1 MSDDR
6 PDISLIVIF
15 HNAAD
20 TIERTLQSL
29 EAQTLKSVEYIFVSD
44 GSTDGTDG
52 IVKRYVLNN
61 PAFMGRNIIITLP
74 GHQGTAAATFE
85 GIRAA
90 RGRYFIRCDADDYIE
105 PDALETLL
113 GVANRTN
120 ADVVVSPFILETPK
134 ESKIVGFGKKKPVTL
149 NDFAIDTLHFALWNK
164 LISLDV
170 IRDNEIYPFRD
181 IDRWEDLGIVA
192 RVMAFDSL
200 IAYVDR
206 PLYHYVCDPDRPTL
220 SRSGRDKLLNDHLQ
234 MARMLDEWF
243 TQRGIDKRYAEF
255 LNHLKFCAKVKML
268 RAPVKEVARWKKTFP
283 EVNRHILSLRHI
295 PLRYRLM
302 FATVA
307 ILPTALT
314 KPIARIFSSRATY

>member
-1 MSDDR
+1 MTANR

-20 TIERTLQSL
+20 TIERTLLSL
-29 EAQTLKSVEYIFVSD
+29 EDQTLKSVEYIFVSD

-52 IVKRYVLNN
+52 IVKRYVMNN
-61 PAFMGRNIIITLP
+61 PAFVGRTIMIVQP
-74 GHQGTAAATFE
+74 SHQGTAAATFE

-170 IRDNEIYPFRD
+170 IRDNAIYPFRN

-192 RVMAFDSL
+192 RVMAFDSS

-220 SRSGRDKLLNDHLQ
+220 SRSSRDKLLNDHLQ
-234 MARMLDEWF
+234 MARKLDEWF
-243 TQRGIDKRYAEF
+243 VKRGLDKRYAEF
-255 LNHLKFCAKVKML
+255 LDHLKFCAKVKML
-268 RAPVKEVARWKKTFP
+268 RGPVKEVARWKKTFP